1 MKAFDDFDTMRQADE
16 WPTSPEEINPDEYD
30 DWLQSVGITPE
41 EFEADM
47 KAMKAMD
54 EIIDWYFSPW
64 QAYEVDC
71 DDGTSG
77 DKIYE
82 WSGYIV
88 PSS

>member
-1 MKAFDDFDTMRQADE
+1 MKVFDDFDTQIQSDE
-16 WPTSPEEINPDEYD
+16 IIPEEYD

-47 KAMKAMD
+47 KAMAELD
-54 EIIDWYFSPW
+54 DWIFSPW
-64 QAYEVDC
+64 QTYEVDC
-71 DDGTSG
+71 DDGTHG

-82 WSGYIV
+82 WAGYIV